1 MQKEITIQDIDHLLH
16 VIGDS
21 IKWASEH
28 EERAF
33 PLSAFREYRRNLKK
47 IRFALEENCS
57 AAAYGESQNGK
68 SYLISSLLS
77 DQGEELAIKGGRNG
91 KIYSFIDDI
100 NPSGGNTSK
109 KESTGIITRFTIC
122 PDMAP
127 AAEDKVKVRLLS
139 IADIVKLLADT
150 YYKRCENQC

>member
-57 AAAYGESQNGK
+57 AAAYSNILTTDS
-68 SYLISSLLS
+68 SYAYSLL
-77 DQGEELAIKGGRNG
+77 N
-91 KIYSFIDDI
+91 
-100 NPSGGNTSK
+100 
-109 KESTGIITRFTIC
+109 
-122 PDMAP
+122 
-127 AAEDKVKVRLLS
+127 
-139 IADIVKLLADT
+139 
-150 YYKRCENQC
+150 

>member
-91 KIYSFIDDI
+91 KIYSFIDGKYI
-100 NPSGGNTSK
+100 
-109 KESTGIITRFTIC
+109 
-122 PDMAP
+122 
-127 AAEDKVKVRLLS
+127 
-139 IADIVKLLADT
+139 
-150 YYKRCENQC
+150 